1 MDNKNQRTEKFG
13 LQVPLDEVEGLVE
26 VVVEGSMEVEE
37 RKEVLVL
44 KEDWVVVV
52 KDPRV
57 VLEKDWV
64 VGLEVVLKEVVE
76 DLEEV
81 EEQGAVLIPE
91 EDLVVGLE
99 MVYKEEEEVLVAEAG
114 WMKDLVVDL
123 IEELVVE

>member
-1 MDNKNQRTEKFG
+1 
-13 LQVPLDEVEGLVE
+13 VE

-37 RKEVLVL
+37 RKEVMVL

-64 VGLEVVLKEVVE
+64 VGLGVVLK
-76 DLEEV
+76 EV
-81 EEQGAVLIPE
+81 EEQGAVLIPK

-99 MVYKEEEEVLVAEAG
+99 MVYKEEEKVLVAEAG

-123 IEELVVE
+123 IEELVTSHE